1 MNKTEVDLIYKTCSN
16 KNELWRIKTMR
27 LVYEVPT
34 AEDYVSLPLRSGM
47 GNKNLERSQTALKNS
62 SFTVSL

>member
-1 MNKTEVDLIYKTCSN
+1 
-16 KNELWRIKTMR
+16 MR